1 MQSLNQKKKSS
12 KEDKGETSTP
22 VNNKLTHRSLL
33 PLKEGGEK
41 KRKGKNRE
49 RTEEQERRINK
60 RSIEQ
65 KHTQKKEKNTHIF

>member
-1 MQSLNQKKKSS
+1 MQSLNQKSS

-22 VNNKLTHRSLL
+22 VNNKLTHRS
-33 PLKEGGEK
+33 PSLKKEEKK

-65 KHTQKKEKNTHIF
+65 KEYTYFLK